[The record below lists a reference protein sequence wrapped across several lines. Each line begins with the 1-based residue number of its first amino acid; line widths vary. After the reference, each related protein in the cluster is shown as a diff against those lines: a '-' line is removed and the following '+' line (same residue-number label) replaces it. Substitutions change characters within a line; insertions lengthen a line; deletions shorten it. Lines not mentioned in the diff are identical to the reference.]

1 MQKKKHKNAKNG
13 KNITQITS
21 FFYKIEK
28 MEKEIFV
35 VCVITFESIKIVS
48 KILFI

>member
-1 MQKKKHKNAKNG
+1 MTQMKNAKDAKNA

-28 MEKEIFV
+28 AGKGNICNVRHNF
-35 VCVITFESIKIVS
+35 
-48 KILFI
+48 